1 MEPPVFHEDRGS
13 EKAKKKT
20 RAPQFVGRHLG
31 VGCRTGWRLQIFP
44 LGRML
49 VVRAQLLPQSSL
61 ERACSREPAGAR
73 RGGLSE
79 APARLCSSRLTFLL

>member
-13 EKAKKKT
+13 EKAKEKT

-44 LGRML
+44 LRRML
-49 VVRAQLLPQSSL
+49 VVRDQLLP
-61 ERACSREPAGAR
+61 
-73 RGGLSE
+73 
-79 APARLCSSRLTFLL
+79 